1 MAYLTYKKTLQFIM
15 KERVFRDINH
25 IYKNVQKLKVIHDM
39 KIILTLFSLRLETS
53 NGQFFEKMGDL
64 FVELQLGF

>member
-1 MAYLTYKKTLQFIM
+1 MYSELRHQSYL
-15 KERVFRDINH
+15 
-25 IYKNVQKLKVIHDM
+25 QKGTKALKVMNNM
-39 KIILTLFSLRLETS
+39 KIILILFSLRLETS